1 MPEGKEGSPAAM
13 NRTSVERK
21 SDRELIVTRTFD
33 APAHVVFEAW
43 SKPELF
49 KRWWVPKSV
58 GLSLVSCEMDVRTG
72 GTYRFV
78 FSHPDF
84 DQPMAFFGTYRE
96 VTPNR
101 RIVWTNE
108 ESDQGAVTT
117 VTFEESDGKT
127 LVTFHELY
135 PTEAALDE
143 ALAGSAEALPEQFAQ
158 LDELLAGRS

>member
-1 MPEGKEGSPAAM
+1 MPKAKEGSPAI
-13 NRTSVERK
+13 NRTAVERT
-21 SDRELIVTRTFD
+21 SDRELVVTRTFD

-49 KRWWVPKSV
+49 KRWWIPKSV

-158 LDELLAGRS
+158 LDEFLAGRS